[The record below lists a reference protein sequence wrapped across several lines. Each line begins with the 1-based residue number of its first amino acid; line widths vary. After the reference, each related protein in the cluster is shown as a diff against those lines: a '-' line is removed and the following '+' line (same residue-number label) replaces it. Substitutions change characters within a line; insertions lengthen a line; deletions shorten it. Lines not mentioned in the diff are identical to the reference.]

1 MQTLL
6 THSILR
12 HLMKQWNPNPGASK
26 YWVFK
31 LKLRAYVKGAVS
43 TWFFKYVIVKE
54 WVNKID
60 SPQCK
65 YIKK

>member
-6 THSILR
+6 THSL
-12 HLMKQWNPNPGASK
+12 LGYPMKQWNPDPGASK

-31 LKLRAYVKGAVS
+31 LKLRANVKGAS
-43 TWFFKYVIVKE
+43 ISFFKYVTVTE

-60 SPQCK
+60 SRQCK

>member
-6 THSILR
+6 THS
-12 HLMKQWNPNPGASK
+12 PGASK

-31 LKLRAYVKGAVS
+31 LKLRACVKGTVS
-43 TWFFKYVIVKE
+43 TWFFKYVTVPE

-60 SPQCK
+60 TPQCK